1 MDSLRKNAGILF
13 TQGFPPENAGTL
25 FTQGFPP
32 ENAGILSAEGFP
44 PENTGKLCLRRD
56 HSWSGRSLWKM
67 MQLGLS
73 TWISL
78 ELMIRVFF
86 SISTEKNV
94 MVSDS

>member
-1 MDSLRKNAGILF
+1 MGGILMGK
-13 TQGFPPENAGTL
+13 TVRRIMHGFPL
-25 FTQGFPP
+25 
-32 ENAGILSAEGFP
+32 
-44 PENTGKLCLRRD
+44 ENTGKLCLRRD

-67 MQLGLS
+67 IQLGLS